1 MARNTQSPYRLA
13 NYARVLFVACRE
25 SENTQ
30 VWNRLG
36 KHPCLSI
43 VLCCEKHD
51 KMECRVCKPP
61 KISWDLYRR
70 VTPNDPFKWHCGTA
84 DTASNLA
91 YILKGYHGDGL
102 IMQCLLSRLTGTN
115 GRKELRLTHPNARID
130 RMKRHC
136 FQHMWFPKFNERL
149 QSLSP
154 AAAATPKK
162 RRLSSPSVSG
172 LEWPV
177 TVDDSI
183 TTIVRFGGTEII
195 DDLPVPEGYTFP
207 KALPAFRK
215 ALKEYGKGSSEW
227 NPGLRGLKDLTKQ
240 QHDEIKLL
248 RLTLE
253 SPPSETVTVFRGST
267 QSLES
272 VEEMART
279 RSFCDTGFF
288 STSLGGIHQRFW
300 EHNCHF
306 IIKSKNGKFIRPFV
320 SPNFATENEILHCN
334 GTSFTVL
341 DIKKPAVPWLGP
353 DKECFLIWLEEVQEK
368 RFIILPTALGHIR
381 WHPKTRPIY
390 ARRRIIRY

>member
-1 MARNTQSPYRLA
+1 MTTKSEISVLEGLAGLEVIPDSSKAWSVKSRNRRPLS
-13 NYARVLFVACRE
+13 E

-149 QSLSP
+149 QSLVP
-154 AAAATPKK
+154 LAYNHAAEYFDKK
-162 RRLSSPSVSG
+162 TDMRLDENEQD
-172 LEWPV
+172 LELA
-177 TVDDSI
+177 
-183 TTIVRFGGTEII
+183 VRVGQS
-195 DDLPVPEGYTFP
+195 
-207 KALPAFRK
+207 
-215 ALKEYGKGSSEW
+215 ALKLCRVVVETSASAV
-227 NPGLRGLKDLTKQ
+227 
-240 QHDEIKLL
+240 KL
-248 RLTLE
+248 
-253 SPPSETVTVFRGST
+253 
-267 QSLES
+267 
-272 VEEMART
+272 
-279 RSFCDTGFF
+279 
-288 STSLGGIHQRFW
+288 
-300 EHNCHF
+300 
-306 IIKSKNGKFIRPFV
+306 
-320 SPNFATENEILHCN
+320 
-334 GTSFTVL
+334 
-341 DIKKPAVPWLGP
+341 
-353 DKECFLIWLEEVQEK
+353 
-368 RFIILPTALGHIR
+368 
-381 WHPKTRPIY
+381 
-390 ARRRIIRY
+390 